1 MSGKR
6 PAETIQTLLEAESEA
21 KLVVE
26 KARKGTHRAPLVWAM
41 GRRVVPRWLAIR
53 SLPRAQYNVVGG
65 GNAWAGVGDALH
77 PQRLLRVVVFV
88 WRG

>member
-26 KARKGTHRAPLVWAM
+26 KARKGAHRVPLY
-41 GRRVVPRWLAIR
+41 RVLEWVPPQWLALF
-53 SLPRAQYNVVGG
+53 SSSDLCYHYVAVMPVVS
-65 GNAWAGVGDALH
+65 
-77 PQRLLRVVVFV
+77 
-88 WRG
+88 

>member
-26 KARKGTHRAPLVWAM
+26 KARKGTHRFALCWLLEWVPPQWPFSRPLACATICSVHHAC
-41 GRRVVPRWLAIR
+41 GGLSVAAGGGVRRVRLVVAYV
-53 SLPRAQYNVVGG
+53 QYV
-65 GNAWAGVGDALH
+65 
-77 PQRLLRVVVFV
+77 
-88 WRG
+88 

>member
-26 KARKGTHRAPLVWAM
+26 KARKGTHRFALCWLLEW
-41 GRRVVPRWLAIR
+41 VP
-53 SLPRAQYNVVGG
+53 
-65 GNAWAGVGDALH
+65 
-77 PQRLLRVVVFV
+77 PQRPFSRPLACATIYSGHHPCRRLIFAAGWGVRRLRLVAAYVQYV
-88 WRG
+88 